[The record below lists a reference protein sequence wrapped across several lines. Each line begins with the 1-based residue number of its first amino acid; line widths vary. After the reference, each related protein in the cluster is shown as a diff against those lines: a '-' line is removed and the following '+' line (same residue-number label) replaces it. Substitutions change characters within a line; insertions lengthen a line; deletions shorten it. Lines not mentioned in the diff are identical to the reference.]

1 MEEYVCRKYI
11 IETYNTTYNQI
22 WRYVKQRKL
31 TPLCGGK
38 IFKKAEVESAFSK
51 KPQKGRP
58 RKEK

>member
-22 WRYVKQRKL
+22 WRYVKRRKL
-31 TPLCGGK
+31 TPLCNGK
-38 IFKKAEVESAFSK
+38 IFSKAEVENAFK
-51 KPQKGRP
+51 DKIKRGRP